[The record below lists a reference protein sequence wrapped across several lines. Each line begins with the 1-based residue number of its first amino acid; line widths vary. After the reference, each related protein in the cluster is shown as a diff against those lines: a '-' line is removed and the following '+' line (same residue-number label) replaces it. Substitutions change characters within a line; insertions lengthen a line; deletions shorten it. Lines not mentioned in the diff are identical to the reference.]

1 MSMTRS
7 PGPFGRFTRQKT
19 VALTTFRRDGTG
31 VSTPVN
37 IVVDGDHAYFRT
49 PHVTGK
55 AKRLRNNPDV
65 ELAPSTLRGTPTGPR
80 MRARAR
86 LLSESETPRV
96 RRALARKYPLLHGL
110 LVPLVHR
117 VRKYRTLHYELAGI
131 NAES

>member
-1 MSMTRS
+1 MSTTRS
-7 PGPFGRFTRQKT
+7 PSPFERFTRQKT
-19 VALTTFRRDGTG
+19 VALTTFRRDGKG
-31 VSTPVN
+31 VSTPIN

-86 LLSESETPRV
+86 LLSESETPRI
-96 RRALARKYPLLHGL
+96 RRALARKYPFLHGL
-110 LVPLVHR
+110 FVPLVHR
-117 VRKYRTLHYELAGI
+117 VRKYRTLHYELTGI
-131 NAES
+131 NSES